1 MTETLPCPFPYD
13 SRDVAAFA
21 ARCCITEGYEHNIT
35 KIQKLVYCAYGVVLA
50 ARGIRLCD
58 ESPKAGQYGPVFPGI
73 FRIVASGRELP
84 STRTLCG
91 KACQMTCDHLSEEL
105 CTSLADTMPP
115 HLPTGPA
122 GPTLPGQP
130 SQGRARPH
138 GTGLCVTAIS
148 PAALPCTSLRRQTMH
163 SLQRSS
169 ASPGVLWR
177 LLTSSGRQ
185 GRAQQGALPDA
196 PWSLT
201 RLLA

>member
-1 MTETLPCPFPYD
+1 MTETRPCPFPYD

-21 ARCCITEGYEHNIT
+21 ARCCIAEGYEHNIT

-105 CTSLADTMPP
+105 CTSLAVQCHRTCQLVLQARLSLGSR
-115 HLPTGPA
+115 HRA
-122 GPTLPGQP
+122 GRVLMGQ
-130 SQGRARPH
+130 
-138 GTGLCVTAIS
+138 
-148 PAALPCTSLRRQTMH
+148 
-163 SLQRSS
+163 
-169 ASPGVLWR
+169 ASV
-177 LLTSSGRQ
+177 
-185 GRAQQGALPDA
+185 
-196 PWSLT
+196 
-201 RLLA
+201 